1 MSEGFL
7 RDDCSSRRVI
17 SCDHFMTI
25 GWLTLD
31 TCLCPVV
38 LCYQG
43 GHLPAAAALL
53 VRISCSANLVCMF
66 SFTRVFCGGRT

>member
-1 MSEGFL
+1 MNEGFL
-7 RDDCSSRRVI
+7 RDDCTSSRVI
-17 SCDHFMTI
+17 SCDHSVTN
-25 GWLTLD
+25 GWMTLD

-38 LCYQG
+38 SCHRG
-43 GHLPAAAALL
+43 GQLPAAAALL